1 MVDIWSKNTF
11 VCLCRVF
18 CRGIRGVS
26 NIRLSEIMRIRA
38 ESSLAIVFFF
48 VFQFNH
54 KKLKPKMIRTDSDS
68 YSYCSYTVLE
78 NLELARPLA

>member
-1 MVDIWSKNTF
+1 MVKIMHLY
-11 VCLCRVF
+11 VYVVF
-18 CRGIRGVS
+18 CRGIRVFLILGFLKS
-26 NIRLSEIMRIRA
+26 CQSEQTLPCQLFSI
-38 ESSLAIVFFF
+38 LF

-54 KKLKPKMIRTDSDS
+54 KKLKPKMVTSDSDS